1 MMKHKHPPDFWYGLP
16 IDELYRHQAAVAL
29 HMAEARNLEEKAF
42 FARVFM
48 DIGCAIVTRN
58 LGVKISSH
66 PSL

>member
-1 MMKHKHPPDFWYGLP
+1 MKHKHPPDFWYGLP
-16 IDELYRHQAAVAL
+16 VDELYRHQAAVAL

-42 FARVFM
+42 FARIFM
-48 DIGCAIVTRN
+48 DISCTIVALN